1 MSNKDLSSGVGQ
13 DPEPSIR
20 FPSGEGENSIFKDD
34 PIKPAPWEALRPV
47 VPKPDEPKPPSR
59 IGTFFRKAL
68 RWTTGLIFIFGLG
81 VITAWLVRV
90 LPQDVQIE
98 DLNNRLNAAETSVGE
113 LESQISSLMPLAVE
127 NESILMELSETQKH
141 VDVMSILVD
150 VTSAELAL
158 LKEDL
163 VTAKASL
170 SGTDTRLALLQDDLE
185 GEELQ
190 TIEGIRT
197 RLTLV
202 LEELD
207 EDVETAMNDLGVL
220 TNNLIA
226 LERSLFGN

>member
-1 MSNKDLSSGVGQ
+1 MSNKDLSPGVGQ
-13 DPEPSIR
+13 DPEPSIQ
-20 FPSGEGENSIFKDD
+20 FPSGEGENSIFEDD

-59 IGTFFRKAL
+59 IGIFFRKAL

-81 VITAWLVRV
+81 VVTAWFVRV
-90 LPQDVQIE
+90 QPQDVQIE
-98 DLNNRLNAAETSVGE
+98 DLNNRINAAETSVAE

-127 NESILMELSETQKH
+127 NESILMELSDTQKH

-158 LKEDL
+158 LRDDL

-170 SGTDTRLALLQDDLE
+170 SGTEARLAALQDVFE
-185 GEELQ
+185 GEDEQ
-190 TIEGIRT
+190 TIEGMRA
-197 RLTLV
+197 RLSLALEA
-202 LEELD
+202 LEED
-207 EDVETAMNDLGVL
+207 TETAVSDLSVL
-220 TNNLIA
+220 SSNLVA